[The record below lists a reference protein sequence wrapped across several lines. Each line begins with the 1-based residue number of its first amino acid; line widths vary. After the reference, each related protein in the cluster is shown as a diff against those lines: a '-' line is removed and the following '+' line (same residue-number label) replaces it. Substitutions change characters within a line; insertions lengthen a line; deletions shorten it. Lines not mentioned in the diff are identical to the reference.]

1 MPTNALNLQFPLSDL
16 VLVEANRNRNK
27 KAGGYGAPRHA
38 VRASDSGGRDGT
50 VCHEISCSGIFWLLC
65 GSTSRLLVSPCPWP
79 MAAFSYATAAHSSAT
94 SMGTSCSCPS
104 TFACGFAST
113 THEQS
118 LVHFHRLALF
128 EECSTTNNIN

>member
-1 MPTNALNLQFPLSDL
+1 MRHVMLSERRTAAAAMERF
-16 VLVEANRNRNK
+16 VMK
-27 KAGGYGAPRHA
+27 SP
-38 VRASDSGGRDGT
+38 VR
-50 VCHEISCSGIFWLLC
+50 EFFWLLC

>member
-1 MPTNALNLQFPLSDL
+1 MPTNALNLQFPLSGL

-50 VCHEISCSGIFWLLC
+50 VCHEISCSGIFLAVVWFNISFARFAVPVADGSFFICNGCPLL
-65 GSTSRLLVSPCPWP
+65 GYFYGDELFL
-79 MAAFSYATAAHSSAT
+79 
-94 SMGTSCSCPS
+94 S